1 MGGSCEDFDGRG
13 GEGVRRWRNGGGTEK
28 GRKRKREERREKRKA
43 GFLLSNSSIHSSIHM
58 SMHGCHAYYCRD
70 DFKHDDQRKSLS
82 APH

>member
-1 MGGSCEDFDGRG
+1 M
-13 GEGVRRWRNGGGTEK
+13 EK

-43 GFLLSNSSIHSSIHM
+43 GFLLSHSFHPFIHI

-70 DFKHDDQRKSLS
+70 DFKHDDQRKSHS

>member
-1 MGGSCEDFDGRG
+1 MR
-13 GEGVRRWRNGGGTEK
+13 RNGK
-28 GRKRKREERREKRKA
+28 GKKKEEGREGKRAKLA
-43 GFLLSNSSIHSSIHM
+43 FCSHTHPSIHI